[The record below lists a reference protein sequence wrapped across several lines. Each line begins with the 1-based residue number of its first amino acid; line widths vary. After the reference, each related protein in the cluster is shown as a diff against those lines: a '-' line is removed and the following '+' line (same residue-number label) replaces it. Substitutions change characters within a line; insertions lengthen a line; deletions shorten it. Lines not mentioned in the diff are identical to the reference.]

1 MLGMNDSEYER
12 RMTNWALWRVSE
24 RRSFGGS
31 PFPVYNLTPRPP
43 RGENVMPLLAGE
55 AEETDRAVA
64 RLPLQLK
71 RAVEVWFLHT
81 GSIDQKRKML
91 RCRRERM
98 LELLALARVEL
109 SRDLRQG
116 GRILHQKVSD
126 VR

>member
-1 MLGMNDSEYER
+1 MLSMNDFEYER

-24 RRSFGGS
+24 RWSFGGS

-64 RLPLQLK
+64 RLPAQLK
-71 RAVEVWFLHT
+71 RAVEVWFLQA
-81 GSIDQKRKML
+81 GSTDQKRKML

-98 LELLALARVEL
+98 LEWLRLARSQL
-109 SRDLRQG
+109 TRDLG
-116 GRILHQKVSD
+116 A
-126 VR
+126 